1 MWQRVANLI
10 LRNRFFVLGTITL
23 ITVFLG
29 FYALNELKLDNK
41 YGTILPKDSKA
52 TEDYRKFKDQFGEDG
67 GMLVLAIQPDS
78 LYTESNFLKWKEL
91 GDSILQMDGVLSVL
105 SEATLFSIK
114 RNPIDNRFEIR
125 RVFSDFTY
133 KEKSI
138 ASIRKE
144 IKQNPIYDGLLY
156 SKKNNVSLMLIH
168 LDENYLS
175 DRLKSKV
182 VLDIERL
189 ASNYSKQFK
198 RLHYAGLP
206 HLRVVISN
214 RIQNEMYWFIGLS
227 LFVTSALIYFFF
239 RTLKSILICNIV
251 VFISVVWSMGS
262 IAFVGYKLSILM
274 ALIPPLMIVIGV
286 PNCIYLLTKFHQE
299 VKLHGNKVKALS
311 QVIQKIG
318 TAMFLTNFTTAIGFI
333 TFAFTNSEKL
343 VEFGIAAAFN
353 VMMTFVLSICL
364 LPIFESFSKP
374 PKKQHL
380 RHLDRNFSKGIINFV
395 LVAIQKYRTI
405 VYGTIIVLMVV
416 SIGGLGKI
424 KVTGNLTD
432 DLPSKDQIVKD
443 LNFIQNNFGGAVP
456 FEIIIHYKDKELIDS
471 VSTLKKLDDV
481 QSFLKQK
488 PFFSKSFSLAD
499 YTKEI
504 NFIYHNN
511 DPSFYRIMTEREKK
525 KMKSFIQYFNIVNGS
540 GGGLS
545 LGDLLDKENQTLR
558 IRCQMK
564 DFGSYEVLNIVAN
577 LKPKIQEIIDPS
589 KKQFSVTI
597 TGTSVVGSEGTNYLV
612 NNLISSIFYAI
623 ISIAILM
630 LILFRSWQMVV
641 ISMIPNLFPLLFTA
655 GIMGYFQIPLK
666 PSTLLVFS
674 IAFGIT
680 VDNTIHY
687 LSKYRHEL
695 KHKDWDMKKCV
706 LVAVQESGLGM
717 FYTSVVLFSGFS
729 VFAFSEFGGT
739 KALGLLISIT
749 LFVGMLL
756 NLIVLPATLLSLSK
770 FLNTK
775 KFEEPYFEAFNEEEV
790 EE

>member
-1 MWQRVANLI
+1 
-10 LRNRFFVLGTITL
+10 
-23 ITVFLG
+23 
-29 FYALNELKLDNK
+29 
-41 YGTILPKDSKA
+41 
-52 TEDYRKFKDQFGEDG
+52 
-67 GMLVLAIQPDS
+67 
-78 LYTESNFLKWKEL
+78 
-91 GDSILQMDGVLSVL
+91 
-105 SEATLFSIK
+105 
-114 RNPIDNRFEIR
+114 
-125 RVFSDFTY
+125 
-133 KEKSI
+133 
-138 ASIRKE
+138 
-144 IKQNPIYDGLLY
+144 
-156 SKKNNVSLMLIH
+156 
-168 LDENYLS
+168 
-175 DRLKSKV
+175 
-182 VLDIERL
+182 
-189 ASNYSKQFK
+189 
-198 RLHYAGLP
+198 
-206 HLRVVISN
+206 
-214 RIQNEMYWFIGLS
+214 
-227 LFVTSALIYFFF
+227 
-239 RTLKSILICNIV
+239 
-251 VFISVVWSMGS
+251 
-262 IAFVGYKLSILM
+262 
-274 ALIPPLMIVIGV
+274 
-286 PNCIYLLTKFHQE
+286 
-299 VKLHGNKVKALS
+299 
-311 QVIQKIG
+311 
-318 TAMFLTNFTTAIGFI
+318 
-333 TFAFTNSEKL
+333 
-343 VEFGIAAAFN
+343 
-353 VMMTFVLSICL
+353 
-364 LPIFESFSKP
+364 
-374 PKKQHL
+374 
-380 RHLDRNFSKGIINFV
+380 
-395 LVAIQKYRTI
+395 
-405 VYGTIIVLMVV
+405 
-416 SIGGLGKI
+416 
-424 KVTGNLTD
+424 
-432 DLPSKDQIVKD
+432 
-443 LNFIQNNFGGAVP
+443 
-456 FEIIIHYKDKELIDS
+456 
-471 VSTLKKLDDV
+471 
-481 QSFLKQK
+481 
-488 PFFSKSFSLAD
+488 
-499 YTKEI
+499 
-504 NFIYHNN
+504 
-511 DPSFYRIMTEREKK
+511 MTEREKK

-749 LFVGMLL
+749 LFMGMLL

-775 KFEEPYFEAFNEEEV
+775 KFEEPYFEAFNEED
-790 EE
+790 EEE